1 MCDKFLQT
9 NATHTANLRKIYL
22 YFSALTT
29 ATNLTTQSTFH
40 NSSSLQLVTLEY
52 DKLNTAI
59 DDLGSSIGSTL
70 DEQKQEIERVHTAN
84 LLKVQ
89 VSVDE
94 LSKEKIQLQ
103 DAISSNE
110 RACQLETERDWYKK
124 EALHLD
130 ETLEKEKAK
139 MKELA
144 SKLES
149 SQQEV
154 TWLKGQVEK
163 LTMQKGEITDATA
176 GESTKGD
183 AKVETA
189 QDGSDTAAAE

>member
-1 MCDKFLQT
+1 
-9 NATHTANLRKIYL
+9 
-22 YFSALTT
+22 
-29 ATNLTTQSTFH
+29 
-40 NSSSLQLVTLEY
+40 
-52 DKLNTAI
+52 LNTAI
-59 DDLGSSIGSTL
+59 DNLGTSIGSTL
-70 DEQKQEIERVHTAN
+70 DQQKQELERVHTTD
-84 LLKVQ
+84 LHKVQ
-89 VSVDE
+89 VSAEE
-94 LSKEKIQLQ
+94 LSKEKIQLE
-103 DAISSNE
+103 DDIASNK

-130 ETLEKEKAK
+130 ETLQQTKAK

-163 LTMQKGEITDATA
+163 LTKEKEGGASGNATA

-183 AKVETA
+183 AKVENEQEEGNTA
-189 QDGSDTAAAE
+189 VTDEDTKTE